1 MDITEHIRHKLPNK
15 QHKLYEN
22 LHMEPQG
29 MGSQQSKKA
38 VLPGK
43 QEEGLSVSQ
52 SYMAAVDPSEWEA
65 VVCQAHPGMFPAT
78 GNLVPG
84 GTTYYQSYS
93 AARDSKGRVPLAWSG
108 LLPELPL
115 QLLAPVSPADEA
127 RTLGQMGSGPA
138 LYKW

>member
-1 MDITEHIRHKLPNK
+1 
-15 QHKLYEN
+15 
-22 LHMEPQG
+22 

-43 QEEGLSVSQ
+43 QEEGLRVSQ
-52 SYMAAVDPSEWEA
+52 SYAAAVDPSEWEA
-65 VVCQAHPGMFPAT
+65 VVCQAHPVMLRVDPAT

-93 AARDSKGRVPLAWSG
+93 AARDSKGRVPLTWSG

-127 RTLGQMGSGPA
+127 RALGQMGSGPA